1 MVGLSRGA
9 GRGLSPGIGTPGAL
23 RGPRSLA
30 EGRCSCPGR
39 PSPLLPPPPPPGPS
53 RPGRS
58 LAWPPEHEDRGRE
71 PSPAVLSEWAREQQ
85 THKLKGA
92 SWLFG
97 PRLLGQGAP
106 PEYFDLV
113 TVSLRGHLPP
123 PGSRVYFCCLL
134 LSEREPQAK
143 GDLLYSEPPGPPV
156 EYVLPCPQRRK
167 RRNWNLLRNLYLP
180 RS

>member
-1 MVGLSRGA
+1 MTRGAASDGGRRVERRNAKETQRMVGLSRGA
-9 GRGLSPGIGTPGAL
+9 GRGPSPGIGTPGAL

-39 PSPLLPPPPPPGPS
+39 PSPLLPPPPPDLPGPD
-53 RPGRS
+53 G
-58 LAWPPEHEDRGRE
+58 AWPPEHEDRGRE

-97 PRLLGQGAP
+97 PRLLGQGAS
-106 PEYFDLV
+106 PEHFDLV

-123 PGSRVYFCCLL
+123 PSRQPSVFLL
-134 LSEREPQAK
+134 LVTQ
-143 GDLLYSEPPGPPV
+143 
-156 EYVLPCPQRRK
+156 
-167 RRNWNLLRNLYLP
+167 
-180 RS
+180 